1 MIDPITL
8 ARPYARAAFSFARDS
23 GQLDLWQKLL
33 AQLASISKEPK
44 ISVLLVD
51 PSRTAHQR
59 AELLCHLIGEDSPKG
74 VANLLILMADNNR
87 LSLMSEV
94 SLLFDQLKQQVDS
107 KTTVEVTSALPLN
120 DAEAARLTKT
130 MTVYLSR
137 SVSLQSKT
145 EPSLLGGAIIR
156 ADDLLIDGS
165 VRGRLDKLAGALNQ

>member
-8 ARPYARAAFSFARDS
+8 ARPYARAAFNYAKDS
-23 GQLDLWQKLL
+23 GELDAWQKLL
-33 AQLASISKEPK
+33 AELAAISHEPK

-51 PSRTAHQR
+51 PSRTARQR
-59 AELLCHLIGEDSPKG
+59 AELLCYVIGEDASKG
-74 VANLLILMADNNR
+74 VANLLLLMADNNR
-87 LSLMSEV
+87 LSLMSEL
-94 SLLFDQLKQQVDS
+94 SLLFNQLKQQVDS
-107 KTTVEVTSALPLN
+107 TINVEVTSALPLS
-120 DAEAARLTKT
+120 DEEAARLNKA
-130 MTVYLSR
+130 MTVYLGR